1 MLISQ
6 SERTPDH
13 PGGVNIFRKVI
24 NVVGSRVCRDPENV
38 ESVSLRRDE
47 LPSQLHPQPV
57 ASGISSEDWT
67 AGGRHEIVEVQ
78 SASSFLRGGGRSAG
92 YGCAGPRSLSGTGG
106 DVDEVCE
113 VEIRPGGV
121 GPETEEAGATCS
133 RCHV

>member
-1 MLISQ
+1 M
-6 SERTPDH
+6 
-13 PGGVNIFRKVI
+13 FRKVI

-47 LPSQLHPQPV
+47 LSSQLHPQPV

-78 SASSFLRGGGRSAG
+78 SASSFPRGGGRSAG

-113 VEIRPGGV
+113 VEV
-121 GPETEEAGATCS
+121 GPGRVGTETQEPGAACS
-133 RCHV
+133 GRHVGRGQWC